1 VGWIC
6 PAGGA
11 TANNKIFVY
20 NYAIGGWAIWTLS
33 RFNVASC
40 MVGLTPST
48 LIPRLYFGGTNGYA
62 YSGDQ
67 TNKADENS
75 DAAYSFKVKSPA
87 HMRMPGKDELTEA
100 SFQAVT
106 SIIRPTGNV
115 ECTLASSIDGRA
127 QSNTISLVGGGG
139 GDLIGVNFIIGVSTI
154 AAESLTSVVPQTVED
169 RGRVIQNSWAQGGLN
184 EDMELAGYAIDYI
197 PAETVSRETT

>member
-1 VGWIC
+1 
-6 PAGGA
+6 
-11 TANNKIFVY
+11 
-20 NYAIGGWAIWTLS
+20 
-33 RFNVASC
+33 
-40 MVGLTPST
+40 
-48 LIPRLYFGGTNGYA
+48 
-62 YSGDQ
+62 
-67 TNKADENS
+67 
-75 DAAYSFKVKSPA
+75 
-87 HMRMPGKDELTEA
+87 
-100 SFQAVT
+100 
-106 SIIRPTGNV
+106 
-115 ECTLASSIDGRA
+115 LASSIDGRA